1 MMEMPPN
8 RSLPAAHPTRQPLG
22 PLVVPL
28 FFPGPPDLPVRVHVL
43 SLYATLDE
51 TGDRPGVVVPRP
63 PEPEVVVAI
72 RLYAGER

>member
-8 RSLPAAHPTRQPLG
+8 SSLPAAHPTLQPLG

-28 FFPGPPDLPVRVHVL
+28 FFPGPSDLPVGVYVL
-43 SLYATLDE
+43 ALYATLDE
-51 TGDRPGVVVPRP
+51 TGERSGIVPRS